1 MANFLITSPGLLTEG
16 STEADLLEVAA
27 AAASGATVF
36 GHGGDDKIKLSSD
49 VTNISHSNFRGN
61 TGNDV
66 ISADGIDS
74 LESANVFGG
83 GQGNDTMLGG
93 KGNDTYIVDSVSDR
107 VKESKNEGT
116 DLIQASV
123 SYTAPE
129 HVESIELKGSNKID
143 ATGND
148 HNNRLT

>member
-1 MANFLITSPGLLTEG
+1 MGNFKFFCPSMANFLITSPGLLTEG
-16 STEADLLEVAA
+16 TTESDLLEVAA

-83 GQGNDTMLGG
+83 GQGFDTISIFGSGEAEAEVL
-93 KGNDTYIVDSVSDR
+93 R
-107 VKESKNEGT
+107 KEKKETEEKEGEKKEG
-116 DLIQASV
+116 Q
-123 SYTAPE
+123 
-129 HVESIELKGSNKID
+129 KKK
-143 ATGND
+143 
-148 HNNRLT
+148 R